1 MAFENL
7 PQAEKPNQ
15 EGYNKSSSSNNNNHL
30 RTILTGALVVA
41 LLGTW
46 GYIIYDKNKTKE
58 TLDQKETLIA
68 TTTTEKDQLQKELED
83 AALRYDMLKSSNTK
97 LDSTITSKDK
107 EIAEKR
113 QRIQTLLNKSN
124 ATAAELAEAKR
135 LINSLNGDIEGY
147 KNQVEILQGEKIQLV
162 QQKTVITKERD
173 AARKDYDSATV
184 VIKEKDDI
192 LQVGSTLY
200 ASNFNIT
207 GINEKSG
214 GKEKTTNT
222 AKKVDKLRISFDL
235 NENMIA
241 QSGNKE
247 IYVSITAPDGTPVAV
262 ESMGSGT
269 FSTRDGQQKFYT
281 QKLDVDYTQNKK
293 QTVSFDWKSNTDFNT
308 GNYKIEVF
316 NNGFKVGEATRPLK
330 KGGLFS

>member
-7 PQAEKPNQ
+7 PQPENPKQ
-15 EGYNKSSSSNNNNHL
+15 EGFNKSTSSNKNM

-46 GYIIYDKNKTKE
+46 GYIIYDKNQTKE
-58 TLDQKETLIA
+58 TITQKETLIA
-68 TTTTEKDQLQKELED
+68 STTSQKDELQKELED
-83 AALRYDMLKSSNTK
+83 AAMRYDMLKSSNSK
-97 LDSTITSKDK
+97 LDSTITTKDR

-113 QRIQTLLNKSN
+113 TRIQTLLNKTN
-124 ATAAELAEAKR
+124 ATQAELAEAKS

-147 KNQVEILQGEKIQLV
+147 KNQVEVLQGQKIQLV
-162 QQKTVITKERD
+162 QQKAVVIRERD
-173 AARKDYDSATV
+173 MARKDYDSATV
-184 VIKEKDDI
+184 VIKEKEDI
-192 LQVGSTLY
+192 LNVGSTLY
-200 ASNFNIT
+200 ASNFSIT
-207 GINEKSG
+207 GIDEKSS
-214 GKEKTTNT
+214 GKEKLTTT
-222 AKKVDKLRISFDL
+222 AKRVDKLRISFDL

-247 IYVSITAPDGTPVAV
+247 IFISITAPDGTPVAV
-262 ESMGSGT
+262 EALGSGT

-293 QTVSFDWKSNTDFNT
+293 QTVSFDWKQNTNFNT

-316 NNGFKVGEATRPLK
+316 NNGFKVGEASRPLK

>member
-15 EGYNKSSSSNNNNHL
+15 GGYNNNNSSNKNL

-46 GYIIYDKNKTKE
+46 GYIIYDKNQTKE
-58 TLDQKETLIA
+58 VIDQKETLIA
-68 TTTTEKDQLQKELED
+68 TTTTEKDALQKELED
-83 AALRYDMLKSSNTK
+83 AALRYDMLKSSNSK
-97 LDSTITSKDK
+97 LDSTITSKDR

-113 QRIQTLLNKSN
+113 TRIQTLLNKTN
-124 ATAAELAEAKR
+124 ATQAELAEARR

-147 KNQVEILQGEKIQLV
+147 KNQVEILQGEKVQLV
-162 QQKTVITKERD
+162 QQKSVVTRERD
-173 AARKDYDSATV
+173 MARKDYDSATV

-200 ASNFNIT
+200 ASNFNIM

-214 GKEKTTNT
+214 GKEKTTST

-247 IYVSITAPDGTPVAV
+247 IFISITAPDGTPVAV
-262 ESMGSGT
+262 EALGSGT

-293 QTVSFDWKSNTDFNT
+293 QTVSFDWKSNTDFST